1 MAKVIA
7 QPPDTV
13 TAPHA
18 RLDMTKKPQPIILLV
33 DDDPLIRGLGQELLE
48 HLGYRVET
56 AGDGSEALAKY
67 RQLGRAD
74 LVVLD
79 YYLPGQN
86 GCEVLKEFKVLDKR
100 ARVLVASG
108 FLSSQDMA
116 SLKQEGALGL
126 INKPYRLADL
136 QARIKAVLRGRSGF

>member
-1 MAKVIA
+1 MS
-7 QPPDTV
+7 
-13 TAPHA
+13 
-18 RLDMTKKPQPIILLV
+18 KKPPTTILLV

-56 AGDGSEALAKY
+56 AGDGSEALKKFQGME
-67 RQLGRAD
+67 RVD

-79 YYLPGQN
+79 YCLPGQN
-86 GCEVLKEFKVLDKR
+86 GCEVLKEFKLLDKR

-116 SLKQEGALGL
+116 SLKKEGALGM
-126 INKPYRLADL
+126 INKPYRLKDL
-136 QARIKAVLRGRSGF
+136 QHRIKAVLGGRSGF